1 MKRAGKLSVYL
12 LSLILVVFL
21 TAVPVAAAEGESESG
36 LSKDLVILFTSDVH
50 CGVDQNFGLDG
61 LYQVRK
67 YYEDQGCYT
76 LLVDDGDF
84 IQGEPIGTM
93 TKGEAPLELMNAAG
107 YDIAIPGN
115 HEFDYGMDQFLALT
129 EKARFPYI
137 SCNFNKDGKL
147 VFDPYV
153 IKDFDGIKFAFVG
166 ITTPQTITSSTPAYF
181 QDEAGNFVY
190 DFCQDET
197 GEKLYA
203 KVQEAVDQVR
213 KEGAQ
218 YVVAMAH
225 LGNED
230 TASPWRY
237 DQVISNTTG
246 IDVLLDGH
254 SHDTDQVT
262 MKNKDGKD
270 VIRTACGTKLA
281 CIGTVRFGMDG
292 TISSQ
297 LLTWGLEG
305 SAKDTFGYSNSVTEE
320 VKKAQEKLDES
331 LKTVVGH
338 TDVNLTIVDPT
349 AVDDAG
355 EPIRIVRNAETNLGD
370 LVADAYRAAGKA
382 DIGFANG
389 GGVRANIAA
398 GDITQGDILTVQP
411 FGNMVCVAE
420 MTGQQVLDA
429 LEWGARTVPSEN
441 GGFLQV
447 SGLTY
452 EIHTDVPD
460 HCTQDENGLWTGHE
474 GEYRV
479 KNVTVGGKA
488 LELEKTYTV
497 ATHNYM
503 LKQQGDGYNM
513 FGDAKILQDE
523 FMLDNQALINFIA
536 DDLGGTVGDAYEKPY
551 GDGRIVAVE
560 DGSQTEGNAETVTEA
575 AS

>member
-129 EKARFPYI
+129 KKAKFPYI

-147 VFDPYV
+147 VFNP
-153 IKDFDGIKFAFVG
+153 
-166 ITTPQTITSSTPAYF
+166 STPAYF
-181 QDEAGNFVY
+181 QDDAGNFVY

-292 TISSQ
+292 TISNQ

-420 MTGQQVLDA
+420 MTGQERWFPA
-429 LEWGARTVPSEN
+429 
-441 GGFLQV
+441 GFGTDIRDPYRRPGSL
-447 SGLTY
+447 
-452 EIHTDVPD
+452 HT
-460 HCTQDENGLWTGHE
+460 G
-474 GEYRV
+474 
-479 KNVTVGGKA
+479 
-488 LELEKTYTV
+488 
-497 ATHNYM
+497 
-503 LKQQGDGYNM
+503 
-513 FGDAKILQDE
+513 
-523 FMLDNQALINFIA
+523 
-536 DDLGGTVGDAYEKPY
+536 
-551 GDGRIVAVE
+551 
-560 DGSQTEGNAETVTEA
+560 
-575 AS
+575 